1 MPDRN
6 EEMEETSL
14 VIKAVFD
21 HRWAILPGYLETI
34 LQVVNRQGG
43 LEAALAGRKAYE
55 DRAPSLP
62 PAPPGLTG
70 DQLAVIPII
79 GPIFPRAT
87 LFSSISGGT
96 SISRLTAGLK
106 AALEDP
112 TVAGIV
118 LSIDSPGGEVTG
130 VSEFAQAV
138 YDARG
143 KKPITAYVQ
152 GMAASAAYWIAS
164 AADEIVLAD
173 VGEVGSIGVVAA
185 YSDDKEAQKKRGVV
199 THEIVSSQSPHKR
212 PDVSTEAGRAQV
224 QEVVDAIAAVFVAT
238 VARNR
243 KVSEGMV
250 LETFGQGALFVGQK
264 AVGRKMADRVGTF
277 DSVVQAFE
285 VKMSQQNQTHRGGFP
300 MSAQESIPTKEAP
313 SLPATTSLPAPPS
326 PLVTVSTPV
335 PPSAEEA
342 VAREAAVVATERE
355 RIRAIESVKAPG
367 MEAFMAA
374 HKWDAGMTRDKMS
387 ALILEEQER
396 QRQAKG
402 AAYQGD
408 ALDLAKHAA
417 AVGRAG
423 DLPESSEQDV
433 IFHHMLA
440 GANSKRG

>member
-1 MPDRN
+1 VLN
-6 EEMEETSL
+6 SGEEMRDPSHSHPY
-14 VIKAVFD
+14 VIEAVFD

-55 DRAPSLP
+55 DRAPSMGYSPSALS
-62 PAPPGLTG
+62 G

-224 QEVVDAIAAVFVAT
+224 QEVVDAIAAVFVST

-285 VKMSQQNQTHRGGFP
+285 TKIAQQNQTHRGGFP
-300 MSAQESIPTKEAP
+300 MSAQESIPATPAKEAA
-313 SLPATTSLPAPPS
+313 SLPATAL
-326 PLVTVSTPV
+326 LPV
-335 PPSAEEA
+335 PSSAETA
-342 VAREAAVVATERE
+342 AAATAAVIAAEQE
-355 RIRAIESVKAPG
+355 RIRAIESVRAPG
-367 MEAFMAA
+367 MEAFIAA
-374 HKWDAGMTRDKMS
+374 HKWDMGMTRDKMA
-387 ALILEEQER
+387 ALILEEQEK
-396 QRQAKG
+396 QRQMKG
-402 AAYQGD
+402 KAHQED

-417 AVGRAG
+417 AVGNVG
-423 DLPESSEQDV
+423 ELPEASEQDV

-440 GANSKRG
+440 GANSKRK